1 MNLLNGLMGGGGG
14 HKGGGHSRNPL
25 DVNGDG
31 KVNILG
37 KKKINQK
44 IKINFNLIYWI
55 Y

>member
-1 MNLLNGLMGGGGG
+1 MNLFGGG

-37 KKKINQK
+37 MKRILN
-44 IKINFNLIYWI
+44 
-55 Y
+55 